1 MDGYPDRRTEHR
13 GKWEVGGS
21 LYLPTLSSEM
31 EAQALSQL
39 EDGFRSNIQDVVQS
53 LGVTLWMWPRA
64 RQILLSG
71 NNGVLERLSKNLKM
85 FSP

>member
-1 MDGYPDRRTEHR
+1 M
-13 GKWEVGGS
+13 
-21 LYLPTLSSEM
+21 PTLSSEL

-64 RQILLSG
+64 RQILPSG
-71 NNGVLERLSKNLKM
+71 NNGVLERLSKNLKI